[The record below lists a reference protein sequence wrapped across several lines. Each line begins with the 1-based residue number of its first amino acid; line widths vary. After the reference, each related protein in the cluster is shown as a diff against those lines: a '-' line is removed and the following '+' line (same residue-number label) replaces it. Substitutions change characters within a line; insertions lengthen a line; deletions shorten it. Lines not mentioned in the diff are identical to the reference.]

1 MYDMCPRCRIQA
13 PHRDGRE
20 HCPRCGG
27 NLVVVESAQAAARVP
42 RQSGPPTPTARPPT
56 HPAGHP
62 APPAVPPVN
71 RRAAPRPAPQQ
82 RPRQTQ
88 APRMYRSRNVRWVA
102 RRPPES
108 FPQRRPQVYRG
119 PRLIPRYT
127 YLPRWGLRDDPIDEH
142 RLDAPAER
150 ASETLRSALVISAGA
165 LAASAVVHLLRYI
178 LLVINRGT
186 PLPAWLIVVS
196 GALAILGGLVAL
208 VAVIST
214 LVATVRWLIAV
225 REHAYRHRGRRDPR
239 PRWQIIVLAGVPVV
253 NVIGAPLLLH
263 EAANAAADD
272 WRERGVDGMT
282 RAALDRLWVA
292 WALVNAL
299 AIWAAIT
306 WAVSLASGSIQTG
319 ADALAL
325 ITISAA
331 VSAAFAFWASRH
343 LPNVLVAD
351 EPVVKKRWVAVA

>member
-1 MYDMCPRCRIQA
+1 
-13 PHRDGRE
+13 
-20 HCPRCGG
+20 
-27 NLVVVESAQAAARVP
+27 
-42 RQSGPPTPTARPPT
+42 
-56 HPAGHP
+56 
-62 APPAVPPVN
+62 
-71 RRAAPRPAPQQ
+71 
-82 RPRQTQ
+82 
-88 APRMYRSRNVRWVA
+88 MYRSRNVRWVA

-108 FPQRRPQVYRG
+108 FPQRRQQVYRG

-150 ASETLRSALVISAGA
+150 ASETLRSALVMCAGA

-186 PLPAWLIVVS
+186 PLPSWLIVAS
-196 GALAILGGLVAL
+196 AALVILGGLVAL
-208 VAVIST
+208 ISVIGA
-214 LVATVRWLIAV
+214 LVAAVRWLIAV

-239 PRWQIIVLAGVPVV
+239 PLWQIIVLVGIPVV
-253 NVIGAPLLLH
+253 NVVGAPLLLH
-263 EAANAAADD
+263 EAANAAADN
-272 WRERGVDGMT
+272 WRERGVAGIT

-292 WALVNAL
+292 WAIVNAL

-306 WAVSLASGSIQTG
+306 WTVSLASGSIQTG

-343 LPNVLVAD
+343 LPNVLVAV

>member
-42 RQSGPPTPTARPPT
+42 RVSQPVPAHITQRSGGLQGSVPFRQPTPRPV
-56 HPAGHP
+56 
-62 APPAVPPVN
+62 APS
-71 RRAAPRPAPQQ
+71 RPA
-82 RPRQTQ
+82 Q

-108 FPQRRPQVYRG
+108 FPARRPQAYRG

-127 YLPRWGLRDDPIDEH
+127 YLPRWGLRDEPIDEN
-142 RLDAPAER
+142 RIDAPVTHA
-150 ASETLRSALVISAGA
+150 ADALRTALLACAGT
-165 LAASAVVHLLRYI
+165 LAASALMHLFRYI
-178 LLVINRGT
+178 LLVINRST

-196 GALAILGGLVAL
+196 SAL
-208 VAVIST
+208 VILAGVLALITVLGTVVVS
-214 LVATVRWLIAV
+214 VRWLAAV
-225 REHAYRHRGRRDPR
+225 RDRAYRRRGNRDPR
-239 PRWQIIVLAGVPVV
+239 PRWQIVVLAGIPVV
-253 NVIGAPLLLH
+253 NVVGSPLLLH
-263 EAANAAADD
+263 EAANAAAAD
-272 WRERGVDGMT
+272 WRERGVDGVT
-282 RAALDRLWVA
+282 RAALDRLWIA

-306 WAVSLASGSIQTG
+306 WAVSVGSGSIQTG

-331 VSAAFAFWASRH
+331 VSAVFALWASRH
-343 LPNVLVAD
+343 LPEVLSSD
-351 EPVVKKRWVAVA
+351 SEPTVTKRWVAVA